1 MWLLKSEILNLMTL
15 PEGTK
20 VEGWWLKVCGLWL
33 VVGAG
38 AGCQRTTNNKQR
50 TTANRKDPVG
60 AQQTNFKIKNKL
72 ICTPYI

>member
-1 MWLLKSEILNLMTL
+1 MTL

-50 TTANRKDPVG
+50 PIERTLWALNKQILRSK
-60 AQQTNFKIKNKL
+60 TN
-72 ICTPYI
+72 